1 MKKDIKCKAAVG
13 GTDYDIRVERT
24 GKKYDLYVDG
34 KHCSRLFLA
43 DSGENQEIDV
53 IIGGKV
59 CQFVLYGDEP
69 DLSVDGILQFAE
81 WEYQKTR
88 KFHRQTAL
96 WGGLMM
102 ILVGLLACYAWV
114 GLTAS
119 GGGALG
125 GWVSLV
131 MSVGFTLIGIWLVL
145 HSRKREEF

>member
-1 MKKDIKCKAAVG
+1 M
-13 GTDYDIRVERT
+13 ERT
-24 GKKYDLYVDG
+24 GKRFDLYVDG
-34 KHCSRLFLA
+34 QHCSQLWFTN
-43 DSGENQEIDV
+43 SGDNQEVDV
-53 IIGGKV
+53 VIGGKV
-59 CQFVLYGDEP
+59 CQFVLYDDEP

-88 KFHRQTAL
+88 KFHRQTAF

-119 GGGALG
+119 GEGVLG

-131 MSVGFTLIGIWLVL
+131 MSTGFTLAGIRLML
-145 HSRKREEF
+145 HSRKREEA